1 MLRLYWRLIKGLI
14 NNMGQKVHP
23 YLFRLGNIFDWKSRW
38 FSNPKEYAKYLEQDI
53 RLRKWVGKRLKEAR
67 IERMEI
73 ERSRGNMIL
82 NISSAKPGVI
92 IGRGGAGLEE
102 LKKGIKL
109 NFPGIKENIEIRIQ
123 EISNPYLSSQF
134 LVDQIIS
141 EIERRIPYRRT
152 MKQAIE
158 QATKAQAKGI
168 KVQVSGRLNG
178 AEIARQETLSAGKVP
193 LHTIR
198 ANIDYSRGTAFTTYG
213 TIGVCVWVYKGEV
226 FNVASK
232 EG

>member
-1 MLRLYWRLIKGLI
+1 
-14 NNMGQKVHP
+14 MGQKVHP
-23 YLFRLGNIFDWKSRW
+23 YLFRLGSIFDWKSRW
-38 FSNPKEYAKYLEQDI
+38 FSGPKDYAKYLEQDI
-53 RLRKWVGKRLKEAR
+53 RLRKWVGQRLKEAR

-123 EISNPYLSSQF
+123 EIPNPYLSSQF

-178 AEIARQETLSAGKVP
+178 AEIARQETLSSGKVP

-213 TIGVCVWVYKGEV
+213 TIGVCVWIYKGEI

>member
-1 MLRLYWRLIKGLI
+1 
-14 NNMGQKVHP
+14 MGQKVHP
-23 YLFRLGNIFDWKSRW
+23 YLFRVGNIFDWKSRW
-38 FSNPKEYAKYLEQDI
+38 FSSPKEYAKYLEQDL
-53 RLRKWVGKRLKEAR
+53 RLRKWIGQRLKEAR
-67 IERMEI
+67 IERTEI
-73 ERSRGNMIL
+73 ERSRGNMVL

-102 LKKGIKL
+102 LKKGIKS

-123 EISNPYLSSQF
+123 EIPNPYLSAQF

-158 QATKAQAKGI
+158 QAIKAQAKGI

-178 AEIARQETLSAGKVP
+178 AEIARQETLSSGKVP

-213 TIGVCVWVYKGEV
+213 TIGVCVWIYKGEI